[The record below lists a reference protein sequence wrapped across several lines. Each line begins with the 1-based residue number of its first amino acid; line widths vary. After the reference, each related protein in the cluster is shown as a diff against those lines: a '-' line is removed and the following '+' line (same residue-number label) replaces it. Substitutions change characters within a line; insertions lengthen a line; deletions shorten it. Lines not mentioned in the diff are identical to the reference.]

1 MSGQAPNDIATASGR
16 KDAVRKAFNQ
26 EYMAT
31 QQAMTQAAERARTQV
46 LDQRYTIANHA
57 EDVKSG
63 TKTPQPPIGRQQ
75 GAPHMASDPNRH
87 GDQQIMFDIASEI
100 RSLITREIDLRMKI
114 LSEKVETALANAF
127 PPQEQPETS
136 DPANSKRTTR
146 GNRSTKKP

>member
-1 MSGQAPNDIATASGR
+1 MSGQAPNDMATASGR

-31 QQAMTQAAERARTQV
+31 QQAMTQAAERARAQV
-46 LDQRYTIANHA
+46 IDQRHTIANYA
-57 EDVKSG
+57 EDVKAG
-63 TKTPQPPIGRQQ
+63 TKTQQPPIGSQQ

-87 GDQQIMFDIASEI
+87 SDQQVMFDIATEI
-100 RSLITREIDLRMKI
+100 RNLITREVDMRMQL

-127 PPQEQPETS
+127 PPQEPSETS
-136 DPANSKRTTR
+136 EPTQSKRTTR